1 MMSKNT
7 TGYSASCTHTIA
19 ISVHKCHLPDLN
31 FKLIMEIQLQGKLT
45 TTVLKV
51 VYRKGSSDAL

>member
-7 TGYSASCTHTIA
+7 TGYSTSCTHTTA
-19 ISVHKCHLPDLN
+19 ISVHKYHLPDLN
-31 FKLIMEIQLQGKLT
+31 FKLIMEIQLQGNLT